1 MKIYTKTGDGGQ
13 SCLYNGTRLSKTSD
27 YFMALGDLD
36 ELNAHLAMVRAMW
49 HDEQHVNTEVYEWYS
64 LGGMIAEIQQ
74 NIMDISST
82 IATPG
87 SADRFF
93 NPDWIKKI
101 ESQIDRLD
109 TLLPPLTKFVIPSGN
124 KLCAS
129 VHIARAVCR
138 RAERRVIDV
147 ITPGCPSHI
156 YINRLSDYLFMVSR
170 FVCVVLKIQEDL
182 KNSN

>member
-13 SCLYNGTRLSKTSD
+13 SCLYNGTRLSKSSN
-27 YFMALGDLD
+27 YFIALGDLD
-36 ELNAHLAMVRAMW
+36 ELNAHLGMVKALWR
-49 HDEQHVNTEVYEWYS
+49 DEQHVDTEKYEWYS
-64 LGGMIAEIQQ
+64 LGITVTEIQQ
-74 NIMDISST
+74 NIMDICST

-87 SADRFF
+87 SDDRFF
-93 NPDWIKKI
+93 NPDWITKI
-101 ESQIDRLD
+101 EEKMDRLD
-109 TLLPPLTKFVIPSGN
+109 LLLPPLTKFVIPSGN

-138 RAERRVIDV
+138 RAERHMIEV

-170 FVCVVLKIQEDL
+170 FVCVILKIQEYL
-182 KNSN
+182 KK